1 MILIDFNG
9 IAIGNVVVQRLAA
22 DENLIRHMILN
33 SIRMYRQKFHKEYGE
48 VVIVADGA
56 GNWRKDVY
64 PQYKASRKKSRDESS
79 IDWNEMFRIINMIRD
94 EIRDNFPYKVM
105 HQYGCEADDV
115 IAQIALETQEFGKHE
130 PVMIVSADKD
140 FIQLQKYD
148 NIKQFSPMT
157 KKYVKH
163 DNPRLYMMEHIFRGD
178 GGDGVPNVL
187 SDDNVFV
194 EGRRQ
199 SPVTKKKIEAW
210 IQAEDLQSAMG
221 DDIYRN
227 YLRNKKLIDLTE
239 TPTAIK
245 QEIINTYEDQDPLTN
260 KGKVFP
266 YLIQKRCKLLLE
278 SVQEFI

>member
-9 IAIGNVVVQRLAA
+9 IAIGNVVVQRLAT

-245 QEIINTYEDQDPLTN
+245 QEIINTYEDQDPLAN